1 MAFMKPEA
9 LVFGFFVD
17 GVDGVDGVDVNV
29 LKEIP
34 LVPILLHI
42 SKPVL

>member
-9 LVFGFFVD
+9 LVLGFFVD
-17 GVDGVDGVDVNV
+17 GVDGADVNV
-29 LKEIP
+29 LKDIP
-34 LVPILLHI
+34 LVPILQHI